1 MIKMGKSDEL
11 CATVIDDLTFDPDVD
26 ASDIRVEETDGD
38 VVLTGSVPSYPQYL
52 QAAAVAA
59 RAADVRGVRNHLQV
73 VLPPG
78 DHRDDLTL
86 AAMASDALTLGGS
99 APAEVEATVKDGDI
113 TLTGSVRTGTE
124 REAAELMV
132 AELTGV
138 RRVRNDIQSRISCRT
153 LFHWSLVTNPSPGL
167 VLRAQPLG

>member
-1 MIKMGKSDEL
+1 MRKMGKSSDIR
-11 CATVIDDLTFDPDVD
+11 AAVIDDLTFDPDVD
-26 ASDIRVEETDGD
+26 ASDIRVAEMNGD
-38 VVLTGSVPSYPQYL
+38 VVLTGSVPSYPQYV

-59 RAADVRGVRNHLQV
+59 RAAGVRCVRSDLQV
-73 VLPPG
+73 ALPPG

-99 APAEVEATVKDGDI
+99 VPEGVEVTAKDGDI

-124 REAAELMV
+124 REAAVVMV

-138 RRVRNDIQSRISCRT
+138 CRVRNDIQIR
-153 LFHWSLVTNPSPGL
+153 GL
-167 VLRAQPLG
+167 EQA